1 MIFAENCPYCN
12 NRPKLIKVGDDRQY
26 YINICSK
33 CYKTPVKNCEARLT
47 KLGAVLIWN
56 KRVRELVMKEDVNG
70 SNC

>member
-1 MIFAENCPYCN
+1 MIYAENCPYCG
-12 NRPKLIKVGDDRQY
+12 NRSKAIKVGDDRQY

-33 CYKTPVKNCEARLT
+33 CYKTPVKSCEARLT

-56 KRVRELVMKEDVNG
+56 KRVRELVIKEDVNG